1 LNHGP
6 QAGLQL
12 DSSALVHAWR
22 RAYRPKNF
30 GFVCNGFDSLIK
42 EKRLCASIE
51 VYLELEK
58 KDDELFDWCKGRK
71 ETLVRELDDETQGI
85 VKEILRDHP
94 RLVDTVKGRSG
105 ADPFVIALAETT
117 TPFMLVLTPRV
128 SGQGQ
133 NS

>member
-1 LNHGP
+1 
-6 QAGLQL
+6 
-12 DSSALVHAWR
+12 
-22 RAYRPKNF
+22 
-30 GFVCNGFDSLIK
+30 VCNGFDSLIK

-105 ADPFVIALAETT
+105 ADPFVIELAETT

>member
-1 LNHGP
+1 
-6 QAGLQL
+6 
-12 DSSALVHAWR
+12 
-22 RAYRPKNF
+22 
-30 GFVCNGFDSLIK
+30 
-42 EKRLCASIE
+42 
-51 VYLELEK
+51 LEK
-58 KDDELFDWCKGRK
+58 KDDELFDWCQGRK